1 MQKIT
6 VILADDHTVVRQG
19 LRALLDAEEDMH
31 VVGEAD
37 NGRQAVQISQRLRPD
52 VVVMDIGM
60 PSLNGLEATR
70 QIRRAMPRTEV
81 LVLTFDESEEPIR
94 EVLLAGASGYLFKN
108 DVSRVLVQ
116 AVEHLSH
123 HRPFFTSRVSELLLK
138 EYRGRDEG
146 PAESPSS
153 WVPLS
158 PREREVV
165 QLVAEGK
172 SSKAVA
178 EALGI
183 SVKTVDNH
191 RANIM
196 RKLGLHSVSEWVR
209 YAIRNK
215 IIAP

>member
-1 MQKIT
+1 MKT
-6 VILADDHTVVRQG
+6 VRILLADDHEIFRCG
-19 LRALLDAEEDMH
+19 LRAILSERPDWH
-31 VVGEAD
+31 ICGEAA
-37 NGRQAVQISQRLRPD
+37 NGREAVRLARKLKPNIIL
-52 VVVMDIGM
+52 MDLAM
-60 PSLNGLEATR
+60 PELNGLEATR

-183 SVKTVDNH
+183 SVKTADNH